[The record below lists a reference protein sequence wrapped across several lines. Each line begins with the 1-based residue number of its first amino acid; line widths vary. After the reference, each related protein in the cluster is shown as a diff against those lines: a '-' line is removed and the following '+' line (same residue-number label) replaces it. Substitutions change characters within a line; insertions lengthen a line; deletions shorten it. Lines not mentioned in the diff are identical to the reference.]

1 MKYGSMLLVFSVICV
16 LAMADVVNVSP
27 EILDFGEQLP
37 GIPTSQPVVL
47 ANRTTSTLN
56 IIVVSAYD
64 DFCISPNSCGTALVA
79 ESQCTITVAFTP
91 TTPGARTGTLQIVD
105 DSGDGTHKVK
115 LSGTGI
121 AATSITVTP
130 SNPTVPAGFT
140 QQFT

>member
-16 LAMADVVNVSP
+16 PAMADVVNVSP
-27 EILDFGEQLP
+27 ERLDFGEQLP

-47 ANRTTSTLN
+47 ANPTKRTLN
-56 IIVVSAYD
+56 IFAVSAD
-64 DFCISPNSCGTALVA
+64 GDFSISANSCGPALAA
-79 ESQCTITVAFTP
+79 ESQCTISVAFTP

-130 SNPTVPAGFT
+130 SNPTVP
-140 QQFT
+140 